1 MELND
6 STPLARQW
14 RDETD
19 SEPEFG
25 KKFFRALQLEC
36 QPRTAVAL
44 TCERFVKVLNSSVE
58 IRVEIHFARFSSPV
72 IPHLS
77 ALCTISVQRIAL
89 PKYFLRSV
97 SCAARRKNIFVEKER
112 ANPVWQG
119 KISGFNTSAAAGRA

>member
-1 MELND
+1 
-6 STPLARQW
+6 
-14 RDETD
+14 
-19 SEPEFG
+19 
-25 KKFFRALQLEC
+25 LQLDG
-36 QPRTAVAL
+36 QFIAAL
-44 TCERFVKVLNSSVE
+44 PAIRERFVKVLNSSVE